1 MSNQTSTASEGL
13 QGMLRIWH
21 ILGTK
26 ERPGLLP
33 ISKASWYA
41 GIADGRYP
49 RPVQIG
55 KRAVAWNS
63 SEINA
68 LINSLCKNKEGQ
80 R

>member
-1 MSNQTSTASEGL
+1 MANQTSTVSEDS

-26 ERPGLLP
+26 EKPGLFP

-68 LINSLCKNKEGQ
+68 LIDDLSKNKEGH

>member
-1 MSNQTSTASEGL
+1 MSNQTSFASEGS

-26 ERPGLLP
+26 ERPGLFP

-49 RPVQIG
+49 KPVQIG

-63 SEINA
+63 AEINA
-68 LINSLCKNKEGQ
+68 LIANFSKSEESS